1 MQLQSLKNYFHLNV
15 ISMGSKKLP
24 DISSEEK
31 TPLRSKK
38 IVMIVRQKEDKVKY
52 RCNRLQ
58 IMESSF

>member
-1 MQLQSLKNYFHLNV
+1 
-15 ISMGSKKLP
+15 MGSKKLP